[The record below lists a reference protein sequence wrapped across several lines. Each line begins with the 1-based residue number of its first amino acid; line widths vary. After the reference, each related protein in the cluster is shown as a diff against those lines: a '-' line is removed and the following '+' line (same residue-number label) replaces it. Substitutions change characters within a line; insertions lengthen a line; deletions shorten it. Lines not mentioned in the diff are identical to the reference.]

1 MWGCMKKEDYSSV
14 YKETYEFVLEYGADM
29 AASEL
34 SQIVH
39 MSSDMSKE
47 EIVVR
52 CTAIRN
58 ALWDIEK

>member
-1 MWGCMKKEDYSSV
+1 MKKEDYSSV
-14 YKETYEFVLEYGADM
+14 YKEIYEFVLKHGPNM

-58 ALWDIEK
+58 ALWDLEE

>member
-1 MWGCMKKEDYSSV
+1 MKKEDYSNV
-14 YKETYEFVLEYGADM
+14 YKETYEFVLEHGPNM
-29 AASEL
+29 AATEL

-39 MSSDMSKE
+39 MSSHMSKE

-58 ALWDIEK
+58 ALWELEE